1 MKYEY
6 QENNQKGIHE
16 MTQAILLTSLLIG
29 LLIIALLT
37 WLAGRET
44 RGNRRL
50 TQEELIVKLLLKQAR
65 EQEKKSSWA

>member
-1 MKYEY
+1 
-6 QENNQKGIHE
+6 
-16 MTQAILLTSLLIG
+16 MTQAILLTSLLVG
-29 LLIIALLT
+29 LFIISLLT

-65 EQEKKSSWA
+65 E